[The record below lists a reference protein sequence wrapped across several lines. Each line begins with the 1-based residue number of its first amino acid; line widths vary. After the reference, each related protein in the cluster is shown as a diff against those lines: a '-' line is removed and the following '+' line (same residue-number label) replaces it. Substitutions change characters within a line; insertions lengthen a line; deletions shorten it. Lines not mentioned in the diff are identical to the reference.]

1 MRLPVWAR
9 RWTSLPIRNIPVR
22 VRAGPNRGRAWSL
35 AVSGRGTIAG
45 RYESGRFEAL
55 ASLVRPDEVFW
66 DIGAHHGYA
75 TLIAARQI
83 RSPGCIVSFEPS
95 STNRWYLNRHLEWNG
110 EVNVQ
115 VMDCA
120 VADSDRQDAFG
131 GPGGSVSFHLGHE
144 GESVEVR
151 SITSLVQSRQLFP
164 TFLKIDVEGAE
175 GLVLEGAT
183 QFLSDAMKRNALPT
197 MLVSVHDERRHRRC
211 LEFLKALGYRVLG
224 SNRLSDFVRRGEEW
238 AGDPDL
244 LAVPRQRHHELP
256 KMRSIPWFAAGP
268 EL

>member
-9 RWTSLPIRNIPVR
+9 RWASLPIRNIPVR
-22 VRAGPNRGRAWSL
+22 VRTGPNHGRTWSL

-45 RYESGRFEAL
+45 KYESERFEAL

-66 DIGAHHGYA
+66 DIGAHYGYA

-83 RSPGCIVSFEPS
+83 SSPGCILSFEPS
-95 STNRWYLNRHLEWNG
+95 SSNRWYLNRHLGWNG
-110 EVNVQ
+110 ERSVR

-120 VADSDRQDAFG
+120 VADSDRQDVFG
-131 GPGGSVSFHLGHE
+131 GPGGSVSFHLGHK
-144 GESVEVR
+144 GESVDVR
-151 SITSLVQSRQLFP
+151 SITSLVQSGQPFP

-175 GLVLEGAT
+175 GRVLEGAT
-183 QFLSDAMKRNALPT
+183 QFLSDAMRGNTLPT
-197 MLVSVHDERRHRRC
+197 MLVSVHDERLHRRC
-211 LEFLKALGYRVLG
+211 LGILKPLGYRVLG
-224 SNRLSDFVRRGEEW
+224 SNRLSDFVVRGDEW

-244 LAVPRQRHHELP
+244 LAVPRQRHHELSS
-256 KMRSIPWFAAGP
+256 MQSIPWFASGP

>member
-1 MRLPVWAR
+1 MRLPPWVR

-22 VRAGPNRGRAWSL
+22 VRAGPNWERTWSL

-45 RYESGRFEAL
+45 QYESERFEAL
-55 ASLVRPDEVFW
+55 ASLVRPGEVFW
-66 DIGAHHGYA
+66 DIGSHHGYA

-95 STNRWYLNRHLEWNG
+95 SSNRWYLSRHLEWNG
-110 EVNVQ
+110 EGNVR

-120 VADSDRQDAFG
+120 VADSDRQDVFG
-131 GPGGSVSFHLGHE
+131 GSGGSVTFHLGHK

-151 SITSLVQSRQLFP
+151 SITSLVQSGQPFP

-175 GLVLEGAT
+175 GLVLEGAAP
-183 QFLSDAMKRNALPT
+183 FLSDAMRRNALPT
-197 MLVSVHDERRHRRC
+197 MIVSVHNEPLYLRC
-211 LEFLKALGYRVLG
+211 LELLKALGYRVLG
-224 SNRLSDFVRRGEEW
+224 SNRLSDFLGRADKWV
-238 AGDPDL
+238 GDPDL

-256 KMRSIPWFAAGP
+256 RMRSIPWFTAGP

>member
-1 MRLPVWAR
+1 MRLAVWAR
-9 RWTSLPIRNIPVR
+9 RWTSLLIRNLPVR
-22 VRAGPNRGRAWSL
+22 VRAGPNRGRTWSL

-45 RYESGRFEAL
+45 RYESERFEAL
-55 ASLVRPDEVFW
+55 ASLVRPEEVFW

-95 STNRWYLNRHLEWNG
+95 SSNRWYLSRHLEWNG
-110 EVNVQ
+110 EGNVR

-120 VADSDRQDAFG
+120 VADSDREDVFG
-131 GPGGSVSFHLGHE
+131 GPGGSVSFHLGHK
-144 GESVEVR
+144 GERVEVR
-151 SITSLVQSRQLFP
+151 SITSLVRSGQPFP

-175 GLVLEGAT
+175 DLVLEGAT
-183 QFLSDAMKRNALPT
+183 RLLSDAMGGNALPT
-197 MLVSVHDERRHRRC
+197 MLVSVHDERRHRRRV
-211 LEFLKALGYRVLG
+211 EFLKALGYRVLG
-224 SNRLSDFVRRGEEW
+224 SNRLSEFVGRGDEW

-256 KMRSIPWFAAGP
+256 RMRSIPWFAAGP